1 MARNLTAKR
10 RAEIKLR
17 KSSPDNRQQI
27 FLSTLSRS
35 REMRLLKGQGDSA
48 LGRQRFYNEKLAV
61 RHDSPFYRFRG
72 VLTDTRFNISDNT
85 DAWKHIDE
93 LEKELQGLQAA
104 RRRGLKGRGHT
115 HRIEALEQKI
125 QFVEQGMQ

>member
-17 KSSPDNRQQI
+17 KHSPDTRQQI
-27 FLSTLSRS
+27 FLSTLNRS
-35 REMRLLKGQGDSA
+35 REMRLLRCQGDSV
-48 LGRQRFYNEKLAV
+48 LGRQRFYSEKIDV
-61 RHDSPFYRFRG
+61 RHDSPFYRFKG
-72 VLTDTRFNISDNT
+72 VLTGTNLNISDNS

-93 LEKELQGLQAA
+93 LEKELQGLKTA
-104 RRRGLKGRGHT
+104 RSRGMKGRGHL

-125 QFVEQGMQ
+125 KFVEQGML